1 MPTVGTLPAAVTAEI
16 TRLGASTGHIM
27 GGTAAVSADMESQLR
42 TAGVTTMTRYP
53 GVDRYDTSRLVAQA
67 LSTLGTDNGKTTAFV
82 TTGETGKWADALT
95 ASGPAFSAKIPVV
108 LTTGGTLSDSASA
121 TFTGEAIKRVVLI
134 GGTSSVTDS
143 VKSDIEALGIEVE
156 RIAGAT
162 REDTAAQ
169 LANYITADADYGF
182 TNSGVV
188 LTGASDFGDSL
199 CAGPYSGKVKNP
211 VLYVDD
217 AISAA
222 TSGYL
227 AAHAATIDTAR
238 IIGGTSTVPDSAIP
252 ELKTA
257 AGDTTPVAT
266 PTPTPAPPP
275 PAPEPPA
282 PAPPTVTGNAPATGP
297 AAGGTVITITITG
310 TGFTAGATVTVGGT
324 PATGVTVVSATSI
337 TATVPAHALG
347 VVDVA
352 VTSGGTTVTATGGFT
367 YATALTVTNTSAATG
382 SGAGGTTV
390 TITGTGFTAGATVS
404 IGGVPATG
412 VTVVDDTT
420 IIATTAARCPGL
432 VAVTV
437 ISGGATAAQTEG
449 FTYTGT
455 VITVTAI
462 NPSNGSVNAP
472 VTITGTN
479 FTAPASVTFGGLS
492 SASVTVNS
500 PTSITATLPNASGN
514 VTALVTSGGCTASA
528 GYAYD

>member
-297 AAGGTVITITITG
+297 AAGGTVITITG

>member
-297 AAGGTVITITITG
+297 AAGGTVITITG

-324 PATGVTVVSATSI
+324 PATGVTVVSATTI